1 LDKLAIAQRVF
12 RESGRGGN
20 VPLTSVGAQSDV
32 ARVFDAVSD
41 AYRDIQQMQHGWRW
55 MSREGVGTVT
65 NVGGMRYTGAAL
77 GLLDFGRLRPHRGG
91 GLDDAYTVRA
101 FDPMAPAT
109 VWALRWVPED
119 AFARIAMDV
128 PAAAGAPQLW
138 SVSRAG
144 ELLVAPTP
152 DRDYRIKLD
161 YIVADE
167 ELSADNAVPSM
178 PAEHHILIAWM
189 ALERIGDYDA
199 AAEVVARARKYAEQA
214 LNALLARQGTRISV
228 ARLRL

>member
-1 LDKLAIAQRVF
+1 MDKLAIAQRVF

-41 AYRDIQQMQHGWRW
+41 AYRDIQQMPQAWGWMAR
-55 MSREGVGTVT
+55 SGVGTVN
-65 NVGGMRYTGAAL
+65 NVGGMRYTGAML
-77 GLLDFGRLRPHRGG
+77 GLLDFGRFRPHRGG
-91 GLDDAYTVRA
+91 GLDEAYTVRA
-101 FDPMAPAT
+101 FDPAAPAA

-119 AFARIAMDV
+119 QFVRIAMDI

-138 SVSRAG
+138 SISRAG

-152 DRDYRIKLD
+152 DRDYSVKVD

-167 ELSADNAVPSM
+167 SLSTDSATPSM
-178 PAEHHILIAWM
+178 PAEHHVLIVWM
-189 ALERIGDYDA
+189 ALERVGEYDA
-199 AAEVVARARKYAEQA
+199 AAEVVMRARRYSEQA
-214 LNALLARQGTRISV
+214 LNALLARHGARISV
-228 ARLRL
+228 SRLRL